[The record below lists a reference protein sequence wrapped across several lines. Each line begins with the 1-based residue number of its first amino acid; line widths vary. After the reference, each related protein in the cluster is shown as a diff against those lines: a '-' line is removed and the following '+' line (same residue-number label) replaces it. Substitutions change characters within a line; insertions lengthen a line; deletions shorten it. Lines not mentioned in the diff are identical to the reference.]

1 MKKLLALFI
10 IGIMVFGTGAV
21 SFASGEGDT
30 NMNQKNKSFTVS
42 GERVKTDA
50 KDMMHKNT
58 TPPAIKAHFTEAEK
72 TTLSSIT
79 SHIKT
84 NQKELN
90 VAIKDILKKLHA
102 IKQTLKTSDVA
113 ISFNTI
119 STMTTFYE
127 TLGIAR
133 KDINVN
139 MHPGVIKN
147 EIIKMK
153 YARAHTNFV
162 ATEAYLN
169 NVIKAQ
175 EDRLVALADLS
186 KIIPDYTATTKDLD

>member
-72 TTLSSIT
+72 TTLSGLAFT
-79 SHIKT
+79 IKE
-84 NQKELN
+84 NQKLL
-90 VAIKDILKKLHA
+90 VTAKKDI
-102 IKQTLKTSDVA
+102 IKNLQAYKQSLKTSDA
-113 ISFNTI
+113 
-119 STMTTFYE
+119 
-127 TLGIAR
+127 GITVSMKEIYVKPQIVR

-139 MHPGVIKN
+139 MHTGDIKDQ
-147 EIIKMK
+147 MK
-153 YARAHTNFV
+153 SMKEARSDKDYANT
-162 ATEAYLN
+162 TYYLN
-169 NVIKAQ
+169 EVIRVQ
-175 EDRLVALADLS
+175 GERLKLLKELNAKIVDL
-186 KIIPDYTATTKDLD
+186 Y